1 MVHSIAPLACILFWL
16 GTEVLYCGVCL
27 SRLERLGWDPAFSV
41 PSCYH
46 RWVFEP
52 GFLCSVRS
60 LSLGLESSEP
70 VYKGLTVT
78 LGVWLQVLPQGQ
90 TVVEKREIAA
100 KWPCIGSN
108 HATRRECAKGGVLQ
122 GLLGKAS
129 TGSRGAMTALLPI
142 LGNAAHPCFRQSWP
156 GLLCGGRWF
165 WRSSVCATEK
175 ICLWKCA
182 SMCVCVCVW
191 GMCLCVCMYTC
202 MTENVRIYYKAVE
215 TFKNNF
221 LCF

>member
-70 VYKGLTVT
+70 VYKRLTVT
-78 LGVWLQVLPQGQ
+78 LGVWLQVLPQVQ
-90 TVVEKREIAA
+90 TVMEKREIAA

-129 TGSRGAMTALLPI
+129 TGSRGAMLPTRASDSH
-142 LGNAAHPCFRQSWP
+142 GP
-156 GLLCGGRWF
+156 GFSVVADDSEEVLCVQQRKYVCE
-165 WRSSVCATEK
+165 SVPA
-175 ICLWKCA
+175 
-182 SMCVCVCVW
+182 CVCVCGGVCACVYVCIHVW
-191 GMCLCVCMYTC
+191 LRMWEYTIRQLRPLKIIFCVF
-202 MTENVRIYYKAVE
+202 R
-215 TFKNNF
+215 
-221 LCF
+221 L